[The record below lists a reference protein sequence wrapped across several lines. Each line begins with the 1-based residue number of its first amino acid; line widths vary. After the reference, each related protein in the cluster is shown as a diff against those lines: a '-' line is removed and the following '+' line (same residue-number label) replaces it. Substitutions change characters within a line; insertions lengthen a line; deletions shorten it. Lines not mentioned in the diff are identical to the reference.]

1 MTSPQ
6 IPYRNDIDG
15 LKALAVLSVLIYHIN
30 NTWLASGF
38 LGVSIFFV
46 ISGYLATRLIY
57 PRLIDKSFSIAEFY
71 NGRIKR
77 LLPAYLLVLFFS
89 WALANLLFPP
99 EWDYVV
105 FNRSLVS
112 SLAFLS
118 NIYLARGTIY
128 FSPDVETKPLLHT
141 WSLSLEMQFYFL
153 FPILA
158 LALFRLSTKPKQHLT
173 IVLLIIALL
182 LVITWVG
189 MPQLSFY
196 QGYDY
201 YLPHRRFVELLIGV
215 AVGIWSIRGKYLGD
229 SSIASAVALALLV
242 ITLFLPPEWYRSG
255 LNLSLLPC
263 LLTGYLLLPKKAD
276 NAISRGLGQPTLS
289 VVGRMSYSIYL
300 WHWPLLAF
308 ARYVYGDISTAAIA
322 AIVLGT
328 MLISYLS
335 YRFVE
340 QPIRLR
346 PYTLRRSA
354 LCFVALPLTLIGI
367 NQLIP
372 IVKPDPSLDL
382 APAGVINYQGQ
393 DVQGQGVVGDTLKK
407 PDILIVG
414 NSHCLELGAF
424 FDALGKRERWAAYAI
439 SSYVSPYVLG
449 FKAYNPS
456 YNRYAKQRNQ
466 IVQDKIESGAFKTI
480 VMPADWGN
488 KAYTRP
494 AFYSRLSKTLSML
507 EDKGLHIYIL
517 NAYMEVDNPRY
528 KEYHHRRMGLGGLYS
543 STESTDYKGII
554 YKTQKENLRKL
565 SAYLAEHHPRVQLL
579 DLSDLIPEDLLLR
592 GKPIYR
598 DEKHFNRHW
607 AEHLATLYR
616 SPWSAG
622 SGTASERGE
631 ATRERM

>member
-1 MTSPQ
+1 MASPQ
-6 IPYRNDIDG
+6 TPYRNDIDG
-15 LKALAVLSVLIYHIN
+15 LKALAVLAVLVYHIN
-30 NTWLASGF
+30 NAWLASGF
-38 LGVSIFFV
+38 VGVSIFFV
-46 ISGYLATRLIY
+46 ISGYLATRLVY
-57 PRLIDKSFSIAEFY
+57 PRLMDSNFSIAEFY

-158 LALFRLSTKPKQHLT
+158 LALFRLSTKPKQHLS

-189 MPQLSFY
+189 VPQLSFY

-215 AVGIWSIRGKYLGD
+215 AVGIWSIRGKHIGD
-229 SSIASAVALALLV
+229 SPTISAIALILL
-242 ITLFLPPEWYRSG
+242 ITTLFLPSEWYRSG
-255 LNLSLLPC
+255 ISLSLLPC
-263 LLTGYLLLPKKAD
+263 LLTGYLLLPHKA
-276 NAISRGLGQPTLS
+276 NNIINKALGQRLLS
-289 VVGRMSYSIYL
+289 SMGRMSYSIYL

-308 ARYVYGDISTAAIA
+308 ARYIYEDINALAIG
-322 AIVLGT
+322 AIVLAT

-340 QPIRLR
+340 QPIRSK
-346 PYTLRRSA
+346 PYSLGCNI
-354 LCFVALPLTLIGI
+354 LCFMALPLTLVGL
-367 NQLIP
+367 NQFRP
-372 IVKPDPSLDL
+372 VVPPDPSLDL
-382 APAGVINYQGQ
+382 AASGVINYQGQ
-393 DVQGQGVVGDTLKK
+393 DIQGQGIIGDKQQK
-407 PDILIVG
+407 PNILIVG

-456 YNRYAKQRNQ
+456 YNRYAKERNQ
-466 IVQDKIESGAFKTI
+466 IVQEKIESRTFNTI

-488 KAYTRP
+488 KAYTR
-494 AFYSRLSKTLSML
+494 ASFYTLLSKTLSML
-507 EDKGLHIYIL
+507 ESKGLNIYIL

-607 AEHLATLYR
+607 AEHLASIYQ

-622 SGTASERGE
+622 SGTAGERGQ